1 MSDDRFPYKEF
12 GTLLGN
18 LRLSAGFAKQQDL
31 AAHLGVKQQ
40 TISRWEQGLSR
51 PRAKDVATLAQALGV
66 DEAILSAQAG
76 HASVVPA
83 IPAAGT
89 AFDRPLPLHAL
100 TPEGF
105 ERFCRFLLERLYRGR
120 GDVRA
125 YGGPGHKQD
134 GIDILVTDA
143 IGVHTYQCK
152 RVEKFGAQK
161 VHAAVA
167 TQTYQADQKVLLLSS
182 TASPD
187 ARDAIAMHPGW
198 QLWDREDISQRL
210 RSLSMQDQ
218 IDLVDIFFRG
228 HRFDLLGLD
237 EAGPLQAEEEFFKP
251 FLADDRLF
259 NHSWEL
265 VGREDEVDAVAQ
277 HLLDAAVVLTLL
289 VGGPGYGKTRLL
301 REVVTRLASAQPGWQ
316 IRFVSQTEEVKA
328 KHLELLGDSPL
339 LLIVDDAHDRDDL
352 GVLLRFAAANAQ
364 KQVRLLFSLRPYGKN
379 ALKHQAA
386 TFSLTTP
393 EVREVCLEPLDK
405 GQAKALAERVLDQLG
420 GPTAQAQAVA
430 EATFGSPLATVL
442 GAQIVARDKIAPVL
456 MSNAGD
462 FQDHVLARLQDVIA
476 GKIVA
481 GQDAVRLQA
490 VLRIA
495 ALVQPIVPDDPNLLD
510 LLLQVEGV
518 ERADAARLLRLLIDA
533 GILFKRGRRYR
544 IAPDLLADSIIQSN
558 YVGPE
563 GSANERSVAVFER
576 AAPEQLRNLLVN
588 LGRLEWR
595 LRDGQTEGGRI
606 LASVASKLEWRD
618 DYVNAHV
625 VAVEAVAYYQP
636 RFALDFAA
644 RLIREGHG
652 DDASV
657 RRMLRNA
664 AFTMTYLEE
673 ACALLWRAS
682 KADSRTLNSHPDHG
696 IRILKEL
703 AEFEPNKPIE
713 CVRVVVRFALS
724 LLDRPHSLE
733 GPYTPFSILEGAL
746 GTEMESRA
754 WTSREMTITRHQLPL
769 PQVKQVRDEI
779 VSSLI
784 QYVGGGAT
792 RHGYLAAATLAEA
805 LRAPMHGRDRDA
817 WDDEHRDVLQKLF
830 TALTEN
836 EVHPLV
842 VVRSA
847 KSASWHAFYGPAATK
862 PLAQRII
869 SLLDRDLPTRV
880 ARALVDGWGG
890 ETYELKEPYD
900 RSAIE
905 FDRIALIEELKAGFT
920 SVDDLTDFLNQY
932 LNEIS
937 AISGKGLGSAFAL
950 INQLIVEIPGFASA
964 ILRRYKETKNAPLA
978 SYAGAALGHLMGS
991 NEGRAQVKAL
1001 LEEAETEETL
1011 VLIADAYS
1019 RYQPLGAYGED
1030 DSELLRKC
1038 FESGAPAVLAI
1049 VPNIAQTVARL
1060 DPAFAVDLICS
1071 VNFELAGRATH
1082 DLFMWLLHESTIP
1095 KELLRNERYEQLLA
1109 KLVSIPSLDD
1119 YWIQEFLKKAILTVP
1134 DKVMHL
1140 IVSRLE
1146 RASQIEGWSYR
1157 VLERSYMARHNGEGN
1172 PGLGFTQAA
1181 GWENRVRFLL
1191 DWALHSRE
1199 AGEYSNFGEVFA
1211 ALCGHYDDSLLDV
1224 LVQWLRQGPIIR
1236 ARIVGDVLRCAQNT
1250 IIYDFPQFVRDILD
1264 VAETLGDE
1272 AVATIRSA
1280 FFSATISGV
1289 RGTTPGEPFPED
1301 IRLRAH
1307 AQQAL
1312 AKLSRADPA
1321 YDMFAEFLL
1330 VAEQGI
1336 ERQRKEKEALDAEDE
1351 E

>member
-1 MSDDRFPYKEF
+1 
-12 GTLLGN
+12 
-18 LRLSAGFAKQQDL
+18 
-31 AAHLGVKQQ
+31 
-40 TISRWEQGLSR
+40 
-51 PRAKDVATLAQALGV
+51 
-66 DEAILSAQAG
+66 
-76 HASVVPA
+76 
-83 IPAAGT
+83 
-89 AFDRPLPLHAL
+89 
-100 TPEGF
+100 
-105 ERFCRFLLERLYRGR
+105 
-120 GDVRA
+120 
-125 YGGPGHKQD
+125 
-134 GIDILVTDA
+134 
-143 IGVHTYQCK
+143 
-152 RVEKFGAQK
+152 
-161 VHAAVA
+161 
-167 TQTYQADQKVLLLSS
+167 
-182 TASPD
+182 
-187 ARDAIAMHPGW
+187 
-198 QLWDREDISQRL
+198 
-210 RSLSMQDQ
+210 
-218 IDLVDIFFRG
+218 
-228 HRFDLLGLD
+228 
-237 EAGPLQAEEEFFKP
+237 
-251 FLADDRLF
+251 
-259 NHSWEL
+259 
-265 VGREDEVDAVAQ
+265 
-277 HLLDAAVVLTLL
+277 
-289 VGGPGYGKTRLL
+289 
-301 REVVTRLASAQPGWQ
+301 
-316 IRFVSQTEEVKA
+316 
-328 KHLELLGDSPL
+328 
-339 LLIVDDAHDRDDL
+339 
-352 GVLLRFAAANAQ
+352 
-364 KQVRLLFSLRPYGKN
+364 
-379 ALKHQAA
+379 
-386 TFSLTTP
+386 
-393 EVREVCLEPLDK
+393 
-405 GQAKALAERVLDQLG
+405 
-420 GPTAQAQAVA
+420 
-430 EATFGSPLATVL
+430 
-442 GAQIVARDKIAPVL
+442 
-456 MSNAGD
+456 
-462 FQDHVLARLQDVIA
+462 
-476 GKIVA
+476 
-481 GQDAVRLQA
+481 
-490 VLRIA
+490 
-495 ALVQPIVPDDPNLLD
+495 
-510 LLLQVEGV
+510 
-518 ERADAARLLRLLIDA
+518 
-533 GILFKRGRRYR
+533 
-544 IAPDLLADSIIQSN
+544 
-558 YVGPE
+558 
-563 GSANERSVAVFER
+563 
-576 AAPEQLRNLLVN
+576 
-588 LGRLEWR
+588 
-595 LRDGQTEGGRI
+595 
-606 LASVASKLEWRD
+606 
-618 DYVNAHV
+618 
-625 VAVEAVAYYQP
+625 
-636 RFALDFAA
+636 
-644 RLIREGHG
+644 
-652 DDASV
+652 
-657 RRMLRNA
+657 
-664 AFTMTYLEE
+664 LEE

-682 KADSRTLNSHPDHG
+682 KVDSRTLNSHPDHG

-724 LLDRPHSLE
+724 LLNRPHSLE

-805 LRAPMHGRDRDA
+805 LRAPMHGGDRDA

-905 FDRIALIEELKAGFT
+905 SDRIALIEELKAGFT

-950 INQLIVEIPGFASA
+950 INQLIVEIPGFAST

-1049 VPNIAQTVARL
+1049 APNIAQTVARL

-1095 KELLRNERYEQLLA
+1095 KELLQNERYEQLLA

-1119 YWIQEFLKKAILTVP
+1119 YWIQEFLKKAVSTVP

-1140 IVSRLE
+1140 VISRLE
-1146 RASQIEGWSYR
+1146 RASQVEGWSYR
-1157 VLERSYMARHNGEGN
+1157 VLERSYMARHNGEKN
-1172 PGLGFTQAA
+1172 LGLGFTQAA

-1224 LVQWLRQGPIIR
+1224 LVQWLRQGPMTR

-1312 AKLSRADPA
+1312 AELSRADPA